1 MEQQTLLQSEDIRKD
16 FGGIH
21 AVRDLNVSINKGEIV
36 GMIGPNGSGKTT
48 FFNILSSIYRPDS
61 GTIRFK
67 GEDITHLPIYAI
79 VAKGITRTFQNL
91 RVFRDISVLENVLI
105 GRHHLIN
112 TSLLHLYFNPFL
124 ALKREKEAYLKA
136 IELLRLVHLENQER
150 EYARNLPYGQQR
162 LLEIARGLMAEPDLL
177 LLDEPTAGMNPK
189 EVAVLCSFLEEV
201 RERGFSLFIIEH
213 NMKAIM
219 SLADRI
225 IVLNAGAK
233 IREGTPSEIQADEE
247 VKEIYLGKEED

>member
-1 MEQQTLLQSEDIRKD
+1 
-16 FGGIH
+16 
-21 AVRDLNVSINKGEIV
+21 
-36 GMIGPNGSGKTT
+36 
-48 FFNILSSIYRPDS
+48 
-61 GTIRFK
+61 
-67 GEDITHLPIYAI
+67 
-79 VAKGITRTFQNL
+79 
-91 RVFRDISVLENVLI
+91 
-105 GRHHLIN
+105 
-112 TSLLHLYFNPFL
+112 LHLYFNPFL
-124 ALKREKEAYLKA
+124 TRRREKEAYLKA

-201 RERGFSLFIIEH
+201 RERGFTLFIIEH

-233 IREGTPSEIQADEE
+233 IKEGTPSKIQADEE

>member
-1 MEQQTLLQSEDIRKD
+1 
-16 FGGIH
+16 
-21 AVRDLNVSINKGEIV
+21 
-36 GMIGPNGSGKTT
+36 
-48 FFNILSSIYRPDS
+48 
-61 GTIRFK
+61 
-67 GEDITHLPIYAI
+67 
-79 VAKGITRTFQNL
+79 
-91 RVFRDISVLENVLI
+91 
-105 GRHHLIN
+105 
-112 TSLLHLYFNPFL
+112 
-124 ALKREKEAYLKA
+124 
-136 IELLRLVHLENQER
+136 
-150 EYARNLPYGQQR
+150 
-162 LLEIARGLMAEPDLL
+162 MAEPDLL

-233 IREGTPSEIQADEE
+233 IKEGTPSEIQADEE